1 MLAGLESRVIA
12 REDQDVCGSGRGEAE
27 SIISRV
33 PQPPYTGSF
42 TPWTTLT
49 KPKFKDDVIRISRW
63 QLQRTKPQGWDP
75 SEGGGLGESKGRGL
89 PVRPP

>member
-12 REDQDVCGSGRGEAE
+12 RGDQDVCGSGRGEAE
-27 SIISRV
+27 LIISRV
-33 PQPPYTGSF
+33 LKPPYTSFF

-49 KPKFKDDVIRISRW
+49 KPKFKDNIIRISRW

-75 SEGGGLGESKGRGL
+75 SEGGGLGDSTGREL
-89 PVRPP
+89 PVRLP